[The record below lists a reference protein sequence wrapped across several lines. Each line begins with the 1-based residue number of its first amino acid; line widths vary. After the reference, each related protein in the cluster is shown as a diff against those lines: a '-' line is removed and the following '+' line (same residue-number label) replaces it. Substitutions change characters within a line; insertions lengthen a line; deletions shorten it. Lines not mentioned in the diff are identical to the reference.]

1 MINASLFLLFVSTQ
15 QHFEIQIVQKHL
27 VNVWKNTIPT
37 VYGNSLQAVCYLR
50 LYFPLLTFG
59 GSLTQ
64 LKSWHRWNWS
74 FNIYQCIISVS
85 LSLLCL
91 CHLIEAAVLECEA
104 LGALS
109 VPAVVTPAAQNIC
122 QEGTRKIFDGPIKI
136 FAHSLPTSQ
145 KKFDLLRQRPG
156 TVYALLGPKQKMKLV
171 PRHSLRPKDLHWE
184 SRLQEEFWSES
195 ILYCENGWS
204 ILTSRK

>member
-1 MINASLFLLFVSTQ
+1 M
-15 QHFEIQIVQKHL
+15 
-27 VNVWKNTIPT
+27 
-37 VYGNSLQAVCYLR
+37 
-50 LYFPLLTFG
+50 
-59 GSLTQ
+59 
-64 LKSWHRWNWS
+64 
-74 FNIYQCIISVS
+74 SVS

-91 CHLIEAAVLECEA
+91 CHLIEAAILECEA

-122 QEGTRKIFDGPIKI
+122 QEGTRKIFDGPTKI

-184 SRLQEEFWSES
+184 SRLQEE
-195 ILYCENGWS
+195 L
-204 ILTSRK
+204 